1 MRRNLLIL
9 IAVFTLFV
17 FTAFAMAQT
26 PGGTTGVSQ
35 GSGSNSSS
43 SNASSS
49 PNPQNSS
56 QPVTG
61 AATDPYSVKSG
72 ANGRAADSGPASS
85 ASEKT
90 LDGCIVKEQTDYFI
104 QPASGDR
111 EKLTGTDVSS
121 HVGHH
126 VTLHG
131 TETASAASSNSSD
144 RSSTSGTGSAETQN
158 NAAGSMAGN
167 SGSSNATGTASNS
180 SNPSGKDF
188 NVTKVDMVSESCPAD
203 IQSKIDQNKSH

>member
-1 MRRNLLIL
+1 MRRNLFLL
-9 IAVFTLFV
+9 VAVFTLFV

-26 PGGTTGVSQ
+26 PGGTTGASQ
-35 GSGSNSSS
+35 NSSTSNSNS
-43 SNASSS
+43 AT
-49 PNPQNSS
+49 QQATDSS
-56 QPVTG
+56 QPVSG
-61 AATDPYSVKSG
+61 AATSPYSVNSG
-72 ANGRAADSGPASS
+72 PNGRAAESTPTSSG
-85 ASEKT
+85 SEKT
-90 LDGCIVKEQTDYFI
+90 IDGCIVKEQTDYFI

-111 EKLTGTDVSS
+111 EKLSGSDVSA

-131 TETASAASSNSSD
+131 TDAANSTSSNSSA
-144 RSSTSGTGSAETQN
+144 GTGSAETQN

-167 SGSSNATGTASNS
+167 AGSSNATGTASNS
-180 SNPSGKDF
+180 SNASSKEF